1 MSSILNISNVQN
13 EYLNKV
19 NNVVQ
24 EENSSLIELRTEIA
38 HTSENVTDNFKVRIL
53 K

>member
-1 MSSILNISNVQN
+1 VKDVVQDV
-13 EYLNKV
+13 L
-19 NNVVQ
+19 Q

-38 HTSENVTDNFKVRIL
+38 YTSGNVTDNFKVRIV